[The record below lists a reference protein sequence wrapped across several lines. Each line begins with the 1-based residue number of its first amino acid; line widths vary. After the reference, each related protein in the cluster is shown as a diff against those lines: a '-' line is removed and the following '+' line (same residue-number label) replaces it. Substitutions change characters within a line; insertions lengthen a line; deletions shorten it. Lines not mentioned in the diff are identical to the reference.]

1 MATRQARLGASGSGE
16 ATRNDWTN
24 LDRLAPHDELKF
36 VINDRADYDFARQV
50 IDLLRN
56 EELRQR
62 LTRTGYDLVREQ
74 YDWSVVHQRV
84 EEAYE
89 SIRKRAF
96 RQRVDTVHQR
106 RRDPLMAEL
115 R

>member
-1 MATRQARLGASGSGE
+1 MKRPVVTTSIGCEGLAVSHGE
-16 ATRNDWTN
+16 SA
-24 LDRLAPHDELKF
+24 LIADEP
-36 VINDRADYDFARQV
+36 VAFARQV

-106 RRDPLMAEL
+106 RRDPLMAGL